1 MSATFYSSSK
11 EKKNSS
17 NIKGCIT
24 IPTERSS
31 NKHSQQLQ
39 LCMQLTL
46 CARGSECMLCR
57 QHLKTSNRFDC
68 EVSRTRFPKKLAD
81 ETRRRRSSS
90 CNPPAAALTQIEH
103 VRPRLER
110 LPHLSHAFLGT
121 PPALYRHSGSLV
133 EDPAPPARASIPSS
147 AAAFAELD
155 RPMPRRA
162 AAWPR

>member
-1 MSATFYSSSK
+1 MVHMSATFYSSSK

-31 NKHSQQLQ
+31 NKHSQQMQ

-68 EVSRTRFPKKLAD
+68 EVSRTRFRKQLAD
-81 ETRRRRSSS
+81 EARRRRSS
-90 CNPPAAALTQIEH
+90 CCKPPPVTQIER

-110 LPHLSHAFLGT
+110 LHLRHALLCT
-121 PPALYRHSGSLV
+121 PLAARL
-133 EDPAPPARASIPSS
+133 EDVAPPSRASIPSS
-147 AAAFAELD
+147 AAAVVELE
-155 RPMPRRA
+155 RPLPRRA